1 MLLDDFTKYA
11 VIACYD
17 DKDFLNEY
25 IRLTKS
31 DFNIGRDKLL
41 SMLNNEHE
49 QVYAEFN
56 NFVAFVIRYVVSRVE
71 KY

>member
-41 SMLNNEHE
+41 SMLNNEREH
-49 QVYAEFN
+49 VYAEFN
-56 NFVAFVIRYVVSRVE
+56 NFVVFVIKHVVSRVDR
-71 KY
+71 Y